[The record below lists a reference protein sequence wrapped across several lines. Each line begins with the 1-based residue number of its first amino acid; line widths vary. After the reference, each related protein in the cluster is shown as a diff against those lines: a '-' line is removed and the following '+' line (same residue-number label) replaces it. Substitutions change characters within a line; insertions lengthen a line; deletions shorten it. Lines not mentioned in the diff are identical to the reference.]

1 MVDIRLTPASP
12 QDEAWMARALE
23 MARLAAHR
31 GEVPVGA
38 VLVRDGQ
45 VLAEAHNQTV
55 GRADP
60 TGHAEVLAIRKAAS
74 VQGDWRLENTTLYAT
89 LEPCTLCA
97 GAIILARVPRLVYGP
112 GDPKAGMAGSLGNL
126 LQDPRLNHR
135 VELTKGVLAGASSSL
150 LQGFFRAR
158 R

>member
-1 MVDIRLTPASP
+1 
-12 QDEAWMARALE
+12 MARALE
-23 MARLAAHR
+23 MARLAASH

-38 VLVRDGQ
+38 VLVRDGRI
-45 VLAEAHNQTV
+45 LAEAHNETV

-60 TGHAEVLAIRKAAS
+60 TAHAEVLAIRRGAS

-89 LEPCTLCA
+89 LEPCSLCA
-97 GAIILARVPRLVYGP
+97 GAIVLARVPRLVYGAS
-112 GDPKAGMAGSLGNL
+112 DPKAGMVGSLGNL
-126 LQDPRLNHR
+126 LQDSRLNHR
-135 VELTKGVLAGASSSL
+135 VVVTKGVLAESSAGI